1 MPSSLE
7 RFRDLLGVDIEELS
21 GAALLADI
29 PIPDIVI
36 NRLIAQALARREGRV
51 SALYIETGDDNRFV
65 AHVTVRGPRLIPVLK
80 VFGEIERQPEF
91 PRSPVIVVRWALR
104 NMGPLAAM
112 AAPFLTNLKGLPPW
126 ISIEGDHAFVNL
138 AELLRA
144 RGLGDLVPLI
154 ARGELTTRLGK
165 AIVRLELRVAGSS

>member
-1 MPSSLE
+1 
-7 RFRDLLGVDIEELS
+7 
-21 GAALLADI
+21 
-29 PIPDIVI
+29 
-36 NRLIAQALARREGRV
+36 
-51 SALYIETGDDNRFV
+51 
-65 AHVTVRGPRLIPVLK
+65 
-80 VFGEIERQPEF
+80 
-91 PRSPVIVVRWALR
+91 VIVVRWALR